1 MEEKYCLE
9 IPARISMSDYKK
21 EEQLLN
27 LLLYIIEEIRNIVKK
42 EKKDLKMTDILTDK
56 MTDKELQRLKI
67 LEVYFEKNNYID
79 NSEAQKILNVSDSTA
94 RRFLNKLVKGGILE
108 AIGEKKGRKYRKK

>member
-1 MEEKYCLE
+1 MN
-9 IPARISMSDYKK
+9 DYKK
-21 EEQLLN
+21 EEWLLN
-27 LLLYIIEEIRNIVKK
+27 LPLYMAEEIGNIVEK
-42 EKKDLKMTDILTDK
+42 EMIKNSQKCWKMTDILTDK

-67 LEVYFEKNNYID
+67 LEMYFEKNNYID
-79 NSEAQKILNVSDSTA
+79 NSEVQKILNISDSTA